1 MATNV
6 ERSLSIIQEKV
17 ELLTGERAKGEKRAV
32 RISEIEGYIKTL
44 NEKAISLSETIAK
57 NKTAITE
64 EYLASIKAEH
74 DKISTEIDAAVS
86 ESIVLLNKDIAEAK
100 AIINDV
106 RRSSQAARLE
116 AHTVFQD
123 AQTSITK
130 LRQESNDAFAELAEI
145 AETILELRSD
155 VDGNAAAITQ
165 EAGARATADTALS
178 GQITTITANVAS
190 NAAAITSEAVARA
203 SADTALSSR
212 IDNIV
217 AASGGSTAQ
226 VDAEAAAR
234 IAADEALAAQI
245 TTVSARANAQRV
257 FNQASAPS
265 GTGRIVGD
273 LWYDSSNG
281 LKPYYWNGTA
291 WVDNSDNRFTTIAAS
306 VTTETTARTNAD
318 SALSAQISS
327 LTSTVNGNTSAINNE
342 AAARASADNALSASL
357 TSLTST
363 VNANK
368 ATLDQ
373 EAVTRA
379 NADSALSGQITSLTS
394 TVNANKA
401 TLDTEIATRANAD
414 SAISASVTT
423 LSASVNSKL
432 NAKRTW
438 RQPTE
443 PAFADMF
450 PPGVNAAPAANLD
463 RADYFSGGSGV
474 GFWTNTTGIAVSY
487 GRDFSADWTLIGGH
501 TIWARLDGNMPGRST
516 GYYVFDI
523 NVIHCYDIVPGKTY
537 EFSAYTGAHRC
548 RATLIIFFYSSTWE
562 YKGDIWS
569 SIVNDNYNYGGKN
582 LTDYKRLYV
591 FATAPADAAYAV
603 CIVRG
608 DNDGSIAAPNTPYL
622 FVTRP
627 YFGVLP
633 ESQKATPLSNS
644 TPTDWQPFEPPVW
657 YDTDDSNKL
666 YIWSGIEGARFVASD
681 DARIAGN
688 AAAITQESVARANA
702 DGSLASQISGLN
714 TIVGNNSA
722 SISTLQGSY
731 NGLAVKYGVIGTI
744 NGQTGGFVLTGIG
757 KNDGTA
763 FYNLEITS
771 NVSINGNLIVSGTI
785 KNQGLEDYAVSSSGQ
800 STGIKSS
807 GNLSV
812 RVRKNARV
820 ACIAT
825 YSGHVSDVANGATL
839 KVSANGNVIA
849 SIPALYNGYDYIN
862 PTTIQC
868 VYPGNL
874 GTRIQGNGQASASA
888 EYSYTETY
896 VAYYVWINGFPYP
909 VNGTRTVSFP
919 AAYAFD
925 DSQSSL
931 WLAAKSGNPWLRY
944 TFTQSVQ
951 VGAYRVMGYSSA
963 AGGSTQG
970 RAPKAWSLQASN
982 DGTNWTTIDTRS
994 NQTNWADQEDRQFNI
1009 AGTNGVYNSY
1019 TQYRLVITESVDAGE
1034 TLVGVVQLSFFLPG
1048 DVADVQNVVFRAYLD
1063 TTATI
1068 TGAVSLYVVELSK

>member
-1 MATNV
+1 MATDV

-44 NEKAISLSETIAK
+44 NEKAIALSEAIVK

-64 EYLASIKAEH
+64 EYLASIKEEH
-74 DKISTEIDAAVS
+74 DKISAEIDASVS
-86 ESIVLLNKDIAEAK
+86 ESVVLLNKDIAEAR

-145 AETILELRSD
+145 AETILDLRSD

-203 SADTALSSR
+203 SADSALSSR

-226 VDAEAAAR
+226 IDAEITAR
-234 IAADEALAAQI
+234 IAGDNALAAQI
-245 TTVSARANAQRV
+245 TTVSAQSTAQRV
-257 FNQASAPS
+257 FNQSSEPS

-281 LKPYYWNGTA
+281 LKPYYWNGTGWA
-291 WVDNSDNRFTTIAAS
+291 DNSDNRFSTIAAS
-306 VTTETTARTNAD
+306 VTAETTARTNAD
-318 SALSAQISS
+318 SALSAQIST

-342 AAARASADNALSASL
+342 AATRASADSALSASL

-363 VNANK
+363 VNTNK

-394 TVNANKA
+394 TVNTNKA
-401 TLDTEIATRANAD
+401 SLDTEIATRASAD
-414 SAISASVTT
+414 SAIASSVTT
-423 LSASVNSKL
+423 LSSSVNSKL

-438 RQPTE
+438 RQPNE

-450 PPGVNAAPAANLD
+450 PPGVNSFAEANLD
-463 RADYFSGGSGV
+463 KTNYFSPGSGV
-474 GFWTNTTGIAVSY
+474 VFGGTYGSLTYGA
-487 GRDFSADWTLIGGH
+487 GRDISPDWTLSGGH
-501 TIWARLDGNMPGRST
+501 TLFANLNGTMPNKATSYADLAIYGVVS
-516 GYYVFDI
+516 
-523 NVIHCYDIVPGKTY
+523 NDIVPGQIY
-537 EFSAYTGAHRC
+537 ELSFYVGAHRC
-548 RATLIIFFYSSTWE
+548 QAHIRIDYYSASNV
-562 YKGDIWS
+562 YLS
-569 SIVNDNYNYGGKN
+569 SYYSDPIDNNEFLGGKN
-582 LTDYKRLYV
+582 LSGYKRLSV
-591 FATAPADAAYAV
+591 VGAAPASAAFAYFV
-603 CIVRG
+603 IIGTNQGV
-608 DNDGSIAAPNTPYL
+608 NTQPTDPYL
-622 FVTRP
+622 YVTRP

-633 ESQKATPLSNS
+633 EGQKATPIANS
-644 TPTDWQPFEPPVW
+644 TLTEWQPFEAPVW
-657 YDTDDSNKL
+657 YDTDDNNKL
-666 YIWSGIEGARFVASD
+666 YIWRGWAGVRFEASD
-681 DARIAGN
+681 DARIASN
-688 AAAITQESVARANA
+688 AAAITQEAVTRANA
-702 DGSLASQISGLN
+702 DGSLASQITGLT
-714 TIVGNNSA
+714 TIVGNNTA

-731 NGLAVKYGVIGTI
+731 DGLAVKYGVTGTI
-744 NGQTGGFVLTGIG
+744 NGQTGGFVLTGVG
-757 KNDGTA
+757 KNDGSA
-763 FYNLEITS
+763 AYNLEITS
-771 NVSINGNLIVSGTI
+771 NVTINGNLLVNGTV

-800 STGIKSS
+800 ATGIKSS
-807 GNLSV
+807 GDLSV

-820 ACIAT
+820 ACIAS
-825 YSGHVSDVANGATL
+825 YSSHENDMANGVVL
-839 KVSANGNVIA
+839 KVSANGNLIG
-849 SIPALYNGYDYIN
+849 STPALYPGFDFIY
-862 PTTIQC
+862 PTTLQC

-874 GTRIQGNGQASASA
+874 GTRIQGSGQASASA
-888 EYSYTETY
+888 EYSYTESY
-896 VAYYVWINGFPYP
+896 VAYYVWAGYP
-909 VNGTRTVSFP
+909 APVYATRTVSFP

-931 WLAAKSGNPWLRY
+931 WLAAKSGSPWLRY
-944 TFTQSVQ
+944 VFTQGVQ
-951 VGAYRVMGYSSA
+951 VGAYKIMGYSSLA
-963 AGGSTQG
+963 SGSTQG
-970 RAPKAWSLQASN
+970 RAPKAWSLQGSN
-982 DGTNWTTIDTRS
+982 NGTSWTTLDTRS
-994 NQTNWADQEDRQFNI
+994 NQINWGNQEDRQFEI
-1009 AGTNGVYNSY
+1009 TGTNGVYNSY
-1019 TQYRLVITESVDAGE
+1019 TQYRLVVTESVDAGE

-1068 TGAVSLYVVELSK
+1068 NGTVSLYVVELSK